1 MSNVISLMPEEAS
14 ADDVLESCKGDYS
27 AVLVLGWSA
36 DELLQAK
43 STQSLDIKEIVYMVE
58 LFKQA
63 VLTAGYVI
71 DE

>member
-1 MSNVISLMPEEAS
+1 MSNIISLVPEEAS
-14 ADDVLESCKGDYS
+14 ADEVLESCKGNYS
-27 AVLVLGWSA
+27 SVLILGWSE

-63 VLTAGYVI
+63 VLTAGYEI

>member
-63 VLTAGYVI
+63 VLTAGYEI
-71 DE
+71 DD